1 VNAKKSQRVDVEGQG
16 PAAAGRST
24 VEELGRATLFAF
36 LIESGIGKLEEM
48 LEAERATECGRR
60 YEHQP
65 DRRAYR
71 YGHAPGELVLGGRRV
86 RVRRPRARSL
96 DGREVLLPSWIRFSK
111 EDPLDARALEQMV
124 VGVSTRKYH
133 RSLEEVPP
141 DVEVRGTSKSAVSRR
156 FVAATQEQLGVFL
169 ERPLDGLDLAVLM
182 IDGVH
187 FAEHVILVAIGI
199 DEKGEK
205 HVLGTWEGATE
216 NATSCKALL
225 ADLVQ
230 RKLDTRRAMLAVID
244 GSKALAKAVRD
255 TFGRRTKIQRCQVHK
270 KRNVLEHL
278 PDQLRRSVGAKMTAA
293 YQSGDPDQARRI
305 LHQLAR
311 QLDEAHPG
319 AAASLREGLDETL
332 TVMALELPRALE
344 RTLSSTNVIENFMG
358 TARRVS
364 RNVKRW
370 RGGSMMLRW
379 IVAAAIEAKKSFRR
393 VRGHQGIGKLVRA
406 LNDGEPTPSE
416 STITRSEAA

>member
-1 VNAKKSQRVDVEGQG
+1 MNTRKSRRVEVEGQE
-16 PAAAGRST
+16 PAEEGRST
-24 VEELGRATLFAF
+24 VGELGRATLFSF
-36 LIESGIGKLEEM
+36 LIESGIGKLEDL
-48 LEAERATECGRR
+48 LEAERTAECGRR
-60 YEHQP
+60 YEHQL

-86 RVRRPRARSL
+86 RVKRPRARTL
-96 DGREVLLPSWIRFSK
+96 DGCEVLLPSWKHFSK
-111 EDPLDARALEQMV
+111 EDPLEARALEQMV

-141 DVEVRGTSKSAVSRR
+141 GVEVRGTSKSAVSRR
-156 FVAATQEQLGVFL
+156 FVAATQEQLGAFL
-169 ERPLDGLDLAVLM
+169 ARPLDGIDLVVLM

-187 FAEHVILVAIGI
+187 FADHVILVAIGI
-199 DEKGEK
+199 DENGEK

-216 NATSCKALL
+216 NAASCEGLL
-225 ADLVQ
+225 GNLVG
-230 RKLDTRRAMLAVID
+230 RGLDAGRPMLVVID
-244 GSKALAKAVRD
+244 GSKALAKAVRQ

-278 PDQLRRSVGAKMTAA
+278 PDKLRRSLGAKITAA
-293 YQSGDPDQARRI
+293 YQCGDPDQARRI

-311 QLDEAHPG
+311 QLEESHPG

-332 TVMALELPRALE
+332 TVMAFELPRALE

-370 RGGSMMLRW
+370 RGGTMMLRW

-393 VRGHQGIGKLVRA
+393 VRGHKGIAKLVHA
-406 LNDGEPTPSE
+406 LNDGERTPSE
-416 STITRSEAA
+416 ANIARSEAA